1 MLRSFIL
8 TCLRLVITLIC
19 KVEVIGLENVP
30 DRGSAM
36 IVINHMSLIDAPLVA
51 VMIDRP
57 DVTAL
62 IGDSY
67 QKILP
72 MRWLINA
79 VHGIW
84 INRENADFH
93 ALRQALDFLQ
103 TGGLLGIAPEGT
115 RSKVGAMIPAKT
127 GVAYLADK
135 AKVPLIPTAISGTE
149 IAFREVRRFHRP
161 RIKVEF
167 GRPFYL
173 PPLDRKDREG
183 SMQRNTDEIMCR
195 IAAMLSPRYRGVY
208 RDHPRLA
215 ELLAGPADSKPD
227 EFERELLSY
236 GS

>member
-1 MLRSFIL
+1 MLRSFIFKTIHL
-8 TCLRLVITLIC
+8 IIRLLC
-19 KVEVIGLENVP
+19 RVEIVGLENVP
-30 DRGSAM
+30 KQGAALV
-36 IVINHMSLIDAPLVA
+36 VINHMSLIDAPLVA

-72 MRWLINA
+72 MRLLINA
-79 VHGIW
+79 AHGIW
-84 INRENADFH
+84 INREQADFH

-103 TGGLLGIAPEGT
+103 EGGLLGIAPEGT
-115 RSKVGAMIPAKT
+115 RSKVGSMISAKT

-135 AKVPLIPTAISGTE
+135 ARVSLIPTAISGTE

-161 RIKVEF
+161 RLMLQF
-167 GRPFYL
+167 GQPFYL
-173 PPLDRKDREG
+173 PPLDRKNRED

-195 IAAMLSPRYRGVY
+195 IAAMLPSKYWGVY
-208 RDHPRLA
+208 RDHPRLV
-215 ELLAGPADSKPD
+215 ELIDEGDRSKLYEIAG
-227 EFERELLSY
+227 ECLSR